1 MFYNLYFC
9 FSQMNKRSQITLF
22 LYILCI
28 IYMGVFANAKVLAQQ
43 SDSISY
49 TVSKKRI
56 NNTPQIRTNIKP
68 YRQSFGFIPYNTF
81 LIGPNKP
88 AVNKQEK
95 ILTVLKVY
103 PNPVDDQINITLK
116 LERETIL
123 TIKIMDLLGNEVI
136 TLSNERYPSGESTK
150 SFSIPNRLNSGIY
163 FLRIVA
169 GGETSVK
176 RISVL

>member
-1 MFYNLYFC
+1 
-9 FSQMNKRSQITLF
+9 
-22 LYILCI
+22 
-28 IYMGVFANAKVLAQQ
+28 MGVLGSAQVFAQR
-43 SDSISY
+43 SDSIYYSS
-49 TVSKKRI
+49 SKKKA
-56 NNTPQIRTNIKP
+56 NNTPQIKANIKS
-68 YRQSFGFIPYNTF
+68 YRPSFGFIPYNTF
-81 LIGPNKP
+81 LVSSPKAASIQP
-88 AVNKQEK
+88 EK
-95 ILTVLKVY
+95 ILTVVKVF
-103 PNPVDDQINITLK
+103 PNPIDDQINVTLK
-116 LERETIL
+116 LEREAVL

>member
-1 MFYNLYFC
+1 MSVLA
-9 FSQMNKRSQITLF
+9 SAK
-22 LYILCI
+22 
-28 IYMGVFANAKVLAQQ
+28 VFAQP

-56 NNTPQIRTNIKP
+56 NNTPQIRANIKP

-81 LIGPNKP
+81 LTGSSK
-88 AVNKQEK
+88 AATVKQEK
-95 ILTVLKVY
+95 ILTVVKVY

-163 FLRIVA
+163 FLRVVA

>member
-1 MFYNLYFC
+1 M
-9 FSQMNKRSQITLF
+9 STL
-22 LYILCI
+22 
-28 IYMGVFANAKVLAQQ
+28 ASAKVFPQQ

-49 TVSKKRI
+49 TISKKRI
-56 NNTPQIRTNIKP
+56 NNTPQIKTNIKP

-81 LIGPNKP
+81 LIGSSKP
-88 AVNKQEK
+88 AIVKQEK
-95 ILTVLKVY
+95 ILTVVRVY

-150 SFSIPNRLNSGIY
+150 SFNIPNRLNSGIY
-163 FLRIVA
+163 FLRVVA
-169 GGETSVK
+169 GVETSVK

>member
-1 MFYNLYFC
+1 
-9 FSQMNKRSQITLF
+9 MNRRSQITLL
-22 LYILCI
+22 LYTLCI
-28 IYMGVFANAKVLAQQ
+28 TCMSVLASAQVFAQH
-43 SDSISY
+43 SDSIVY
-49 TVSKKRI
+49 TVSKKKL
-56 NNTPQIRTNIKP
+56 NNTPQIKTNIKP

-81 LIGPNKP
+81 LTGPAKASP
-88 AVNKQEK
+88 VRQEK
-95 ILTVLKVY
+95 VLTVLKVY
-103 PNPVDDQINITLK
+103 PNPVDDQINISLK

-150 SFSIPNRLNSGIY
+150 SFNIPNRLNSGIY

>member
-1 MFYNLYFC
+1 MSVLA
-9 FSQMNKRSQITLF
+9 S
-22 LYILCI
+22 
-28 IYMGVFANAKVLAQQ
+28 AKVFAQQ

-49 TVSKKRI
+49 AVSKKRL

-81 LIGPNKP
+81 LVGSSK
-88 AVNKQEK
+88 ASTVKQEK
-95 ILTVLKVY
+95 ILTVVKVF

-136 TLSNERYPSGESTK
+136 TLSNERYPSGETTK
-150 SFSIPNRLNSGIY
+150 SFNIPNRLNSGIY
-163 FLRIVA
+163 FLRVVA

>member
-1 MFYNLYFC
+1 MSVLA
-9 FSQMNKRSQITLF
+9 SAQ
-22 LYILCI
+22 
-28 IYMGVFANAKVLAQQ
+28 VFAQP

-49 TVSKKRI
+49 TVTKRTL
-56 NNTPQIRTNIKP
+56 NNTPQIRANIKP
-68 YRQSFGFIPYNTF
+68 YRQTFGFIPYNTF
-81 LIGPNKP
+81 LSGPVK
-88 AVNKQEK
+88 AATVKQEK
-95 ILTVLKVY
+95 ILTVVKVY

-136 TLSNERYPSGESTK
+136 TLSNERYPSGETTK
-150 SFSIPNRLNSGIY
+150 SFNIPNRLNSGIY
-163 FLRIVA
+163 FLRVVA

>member
-1 MFYNLYFC
+1 
-9 FSQMNKRSQITLF
+9 MNRKSKITLF
-22 LYILCI
+22 LYTLCI
-28 IYMGVFANAKVLAQQ
+28 TCMSVLASANVFAQP

-49 TVSKKRI
+49 TVSKRRI
-56 NNTPQIRTNIKP
+56 NNTPEIRANIKP

-81 LIGPNKP
+81 LTGPSKV
-88 AVNKQEK
+88 ATVRQEK
-95 ILTVLKVY
+95 ILTVVKVY

-136 TLSNERYPSGESTK
+136 TLSNERYPSGETTK
-150 SFSIPNRLNSGIY
+150 SFNIPNRLNSGIY
-163 FLRIVA
+163 FLRVVA

>member
-1 MFYNLYFC
+1 
-9 FSQMNKRSQITLF
+9 MNRKSQITLF
-22 LYILCI
+22 LYTLCI
-28 IYMGVFANAKVLAQQ
+28 ICMSTLASAKVFPQQ

-49 TVSKKRI
+49 TISKKRI
-56 NNTPQIRTNIKP
+56 NNTPQIKTNIKP

-81 LIGPNKP
+81 LIGSSKP
-88 AVNKQEK
+88 AIVKQEK
-95 ILTVLKVY
+95 ILTVVRVY

-150 SFSIPNRLNSGIY
+150 SFNIPNRLNSGIY
-163 FLRIVA
+163 FLRVVA

>member
-1 MFYNLYFC
+1 
-9 FSQMNKRSQITLF
+9 MNRKSQITLF
-22 LYILCI
+22 VYTLCI
-28 IYMGVFANAKVLAQQ
+28 ACMSVLASAQVFAQQ

-49 TVSKKRI
+49 TVTKKRV
-56 NNTPQIRTNIKP
+56 NNTPQIRANIKP

-81 LIGPNKP
+81 LTGSTKP
-88 AVNKQEK
+88 ATVKQEK
-95 ILTVLKVY
+95 VLTVLKVY
-103 PNPVDDQINITLK
+103 PNPVDDQINISLK

-136 TLSNERYPSGESTK
+136 TLSNERYPSGETTK
-150 SFSIPNRLNSGIY
+150 SFNIPNRLNSGIY
-163 FLRIVA
+163 FLRLVA